1 MIFPGRYEK
10 DRVFRKFIGNVL
22 DQKCSAA
29 FGYVQDLAIGMVMI
43 EEIVFLVVLRKVMR
57 KMNFAETNLV

>member
-1 MIFPGRYEK
+1 MIFSRRDEK
-10 DRVFRKFIGNVL
+10 DGVFRKFIGNVL
-22 DQKCSAA
+22 DEKCSAA

-43 EEIVFLVVLRKVMR
+43 EEITFRVVLRKGMR

>member
-1 MIFPGRYEK
+1 MIFSRRDEK

-22 DQKCSAA
+22 DEKCSAG
-29 FGYVQDLAIGMVMI
+29 FGCVQDLAIGMVMI
-43 EEIVFLVVLRKVMR
+43 EEITFRVVLRKVMR